1 MTTSST
7 INPLPVDPSSEID
20 AQVALVRI
28 ADERSWQALRY
39 FSLYRIVIAG
49 LFSVLA
55 LLSKLPPSFIDFNF
69 HRFTLAA
76 CIYFV
81 LAIAALIA
89 VERRGAPI
97 HLQVYAQVVT
107 DIIAITVFIRASGGI
122 ESGFGMLM
130 VVAIAGGCLFVRPKA
145 AVFLAALGTLAA
157 LGETV
162 FGILNMDYPAAN
174 YTQAGLLGAGLFAT
188 AFLASILADQARR
201 SEALAES
208 RAIDI
213 ENLSRLNNYI
223 VQRMRSGIIVLD
235 ETHTAVLNNEAAV
248 AMLSAESERHGQ
260 PAISIP
266 KPLTD
271 AYRRWRDNEQNSKT
285 PLEVDDHGSEVIVS
299 FTHLGAGRSGGTL
312 IFLED
317 AAEIRQRAQQM
328 KLASLGRLT
337 GSIAHEIRNP
347 LGAISAAGQLLSESP
362 ELNGQDRRLTQI
374 IGEHSQR
381 MNNIIENVMT
391 IGRRKLAIAESFQ
404 LQPWLEQFLNEL
416 RERKKLQES
425 DVSCDWLERD
435 LIIRMDTSQLHQVL
449 WNLAE
454 NALRYSKSSPLLT
467 FTCGRSVGSARPFI
481 DITDSGVGMAPK
493 VEELIFEPFYTG
505 EASGT
510 GLGLYIARELCESN
524 QASLVLA
531 ANKPTGCRFRINLAH
546 PDRQQLTE

>member
-1 MTTSST
+1 VSTSST
-7 INPLPVDPSSEID
+7 LTATSSPTPSGIEPKGSLADSID
-20 AQVALVRI
+20 GK
-28 ADERSWQALRY
+28 SWQALRY

-55 LLSKLPPSFIDFNF
+55 LLSKLPPSFIEFNLY
-69 HRFTLAA
+69 RFTLAA
-76 CIYFV
+76 CIYF
-81 LAIAALIA
+81 LIAIAALIA
-89 VERRGAPI
+89 VERRVAPI
-97 HLQVYAQVVT
+97 RLQVYAQVVA

-130 VVAIAGGCLFVRPKA
+130 VVAIAGGCLFVPPKA
-145 AVFLAALGTLAA
+145 AIFLAALGTLAA

-162 FGILNMDYPAAN
+162 FGILYLDYTSAN

-201 SEALAES
+201 SEALAEA

-213 ENLSRLNNYI
+213 ENLSRLNSYI
-223 VQRMRSGIIVLD
+223 VQRMRSGIVVLD
-235 ETHTAVLNNEAAV
+235 EKHAAVLNNEAALT
-248 AMLSAESERHGQ
+248 MLSTESNKHA
-260 PAISIP
+260 PAIVLP
-266 KPLTD
+266 RPLTE

-285 PLEVDDHGSEVIVS
+285 PLELDAHGSEVIVS
-299 FTHLGAGRSGGTL
+299 FTLLGSGSSGGTL

-317 AAEIRQRAQQM
+317 AAEIRQRAQQL

-362 ELNGQDRRLTQI
+362 ELNDQDRRLTQI

-391 IGRRKLAIAESFQ
+391 IGRRELAVAESFP
-404 LQPWLEQFLNEL
+404 LRPWLEQFIEEL
-416 RERKKLQES
+416 RERKKLDAAE
-425 DVSCDWLERD
+425 VSCEWLD
-435 LIIRMDTSQLHQVL
+435 DNLVIRMDTSQLHQVL

-454 NALRYSKSSPLLT
+454 NALRYSQSSPLLS
-467 FTCGRSVGSARPFI
+467 FSYGRTPGSARPFM
-481 DITDSGVGMAPK
+481 DIADSGTGMSPK
-493 VEELIFEPFYTG
+493 VAELIFEPFYTG
-505 EASGT
+505 ESSGT

-524 QASLVLA
+524 QASLILA
-531 ANKPTGCRFRINLAH
+531 ANESTGCRFRINFAH